1 MNVLAI
7 LMIGGVVAVPGAAL
21 IALRWASSHGELSLP
36 ERAALLPFDEEE
48 PVGRATDQIL
58 NRQSAES

>member
-7 LMIGGVVAVPGAAL
+7 LMIGGVLAVPGVAL
-21 IALRWASSHGELSLP
+21 VALRWASHRGELNLP

-48 PVGRATDQIL
+48 PVGMATDQIL

>member
-1 MNVLAI
+1 
-7 LMIGGVVAVPGAAL
+7 VPGVAL
-21 IALRWASSHGELSLP
+21 VALRWASHRGELNLP